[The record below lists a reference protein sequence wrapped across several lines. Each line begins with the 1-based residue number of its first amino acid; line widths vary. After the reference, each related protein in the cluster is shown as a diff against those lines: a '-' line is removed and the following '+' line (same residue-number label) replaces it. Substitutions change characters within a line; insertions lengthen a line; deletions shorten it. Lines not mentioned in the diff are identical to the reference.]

1 MPPYPRTKSQYG
13 TALTE
18 ALYLTALERNG
29 DVVHMTSYA
38 PLLAKEKHTQWSP
51 DLIYFNNREVKPTTG
66 YYVQKLYGQ
75 NAGDHYIPSQ
85 INLDNQD
92 NRVKLRIGS
101 SIVRDSKTGDVI
113 VKLVNLLPVSVET
126 EVQLLGI
133 DGILLLLQELYWQV
147 HRNQLRFL

>member
-1 MPPYPRTKSQYG
+1 ME

-51 DLIYFNNREVKPTTG
+51 DLFNFNNREVKPTTG

-75 NAGDHYIPSQ
+75 NAGSHYIP
-85 INLDNQD
+85 LTDN
-92 NRVKLRIGS
+92 S
-101 SIVRDSKTGDVI
+101 
-113 VKLVNLLPVSVET
+113 
-126 EVQLLGI
+126 
-133 DGILLLLQELYWQV
+133 
-147 HRNQLRFL
+147 